1 MILTL
6 FLNSS
11 FIVFLYRYLSGVR
24 MTKFDTHIL
33 LDYFLH
39 CKMKVLDQL
48 SVVFS
53 ISYASFY
60 IFIWKIAKGLVFHFN
75 KNSKEFNI
83 YWYSITNYVCYVF
96 VMWLGWVGGDIDGW
110 SGWMG
115 DQEQANNELC
125 GQDPRSCQLQ

>member
-1 MILTL
+1 
-6 FLNSS
+6 
-11 FIVFLYRYLSGVR
+11 
-24 MTKFDTHIL
+24 
-33 LDYFLH
+33 
-39 CKMKVLDQL
+39 MKVLDQL

-60 IFIWKIAKGLVFHFN
+60 IFIWKIVFHFN

-83 YWYSITNYVCYVF
+83 YWYSITNYVCYLF
-96 VMWLGWVGGDIDGW
+96 VMWLGVVGGDLDGC

-125 GQDPRSCQLQ
+125 GQDPRSCKLQ